1 MEKVGKPTAA
11 LMVVA
16 LAAAAAGLIS
26 GNDSLLYYGAGM
38 ASVWLVLWG
47 LGGLGGLRRLDEEV
61 M

>member
-1 MEKVGKPTAA
+1 MLNPLALSAA
-11 LMVVA
+11 GG
-16 LAAAAAGLIS
+16 AAAGLIS

-47 LGGLGGLRRLDEEV
+47 LGRLRRLDEEV

>member
-1 MEKVGKPTAA
+1 
-11 LMVVA
+11 MVVA

-47 LGGLGGLRRLDEEV
+47 LGGLGGLGGLRRLDEEV